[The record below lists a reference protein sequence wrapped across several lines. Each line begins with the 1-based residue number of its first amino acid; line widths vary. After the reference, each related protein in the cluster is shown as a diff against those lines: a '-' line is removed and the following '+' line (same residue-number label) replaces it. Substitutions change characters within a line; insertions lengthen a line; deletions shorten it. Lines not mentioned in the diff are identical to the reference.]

1 MVDRLTEKS
10 EPGEGSVWV
19 EIGRIEG
26 GEWMS
31 EKVSED
37 IEIETQDVGRTIR
50 EVILRGRAK
59 RRS

>member
-1 MVDRLTEKS
+1 M
-10 EPGEGSVWV
+10 WV